1 MNKKTKIAAAALI
14 SFLAAGLIAGCGGD
28 KKAASSAASA
38 AADGKKHVKVVLS
51 STERPLSWTD
61 ENGRTQA
68 MNTISWKQS
77 IRTSRATT
85 SISRLFRRKHRMS

>member
-51 STERPLSWTD
+51 ARNVRFPGPMKTVGHR
-61 ENGRTQA
+61 A